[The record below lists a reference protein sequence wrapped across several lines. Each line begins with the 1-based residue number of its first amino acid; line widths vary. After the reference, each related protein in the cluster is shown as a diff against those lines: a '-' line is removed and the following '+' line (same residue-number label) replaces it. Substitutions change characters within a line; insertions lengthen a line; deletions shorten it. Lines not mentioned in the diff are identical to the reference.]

1 MEATA
6 LGPNKTGAA
15 LVPEEIKLML
25 DAVSELSPPAAISTL
40 TLDMERQSY
49 ISQADSVGS
58 IPEPVGRGA
67 KAAPRKKGLDPMR
80 AVFLDKLGERMAF
93 ERTGTRLYDALITK
107 YLALQN
113 DMGSAPLGESALQTL
128 QKIRT
133 DELAHFHLLSETIAS
148 LGGDPT
154 AQTPCADV
162 TAAASIGVMQVVTDP
177 RTTFAQCLNTLLT
190 VELTDNASW
199 EMLSELATKMGQ
211 RDLAKLFAEPLATE
225 AEHLTTVRG
234 WLEALVMDEAGS
246 PAV

>member
-6 LGPNKTGAA
+6 MGPNKTGAA

-25 DAVSELSPPAAISTL
+25 DAVSELSPPAPISNL

-49 ISQADSVGS
+49 ISQADSIGS
-58 IPEPVGRGA
+58 IPEPVGRGQ
-67 KAAPRKKGLDPMR
+67 KAARKNGLDPMR
-80 AVFLDKLGERMAF
+80 AVFLDKLGERLAF

-107 YLALQN
+107 YLALEN
-113 DMGSAPLGESALQTL
+113 GTGSGPLGASALQTL

-133 DELAHFHLLSETIAS
+133 DELAHFHLLSQAIAS

-162 TAAASIGVMQVVTDP
+162 TAAASIGLMQVVTDP
-177 RTTFAQCLNTLLT
+177 RTTFAQCLNTVLT

-199 EMLSELATKMGQ
+199 EMLSELATKAGQ